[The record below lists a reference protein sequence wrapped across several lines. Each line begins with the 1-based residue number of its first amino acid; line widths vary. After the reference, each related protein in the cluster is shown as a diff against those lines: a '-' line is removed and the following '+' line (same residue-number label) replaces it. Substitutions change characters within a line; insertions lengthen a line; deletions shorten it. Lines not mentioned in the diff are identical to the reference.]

1 MRFKAV
7 LGVGAAVLCFS
18 ASSTA
23 SWAKP
28 ANLKIAVSNPAALCA
43 SFRNRTIPASAFAL
57 PTGDAVVKKAALVK
71 YQKGNGT
78 YCRLKGAIHAKDAED
93 PDILFQV
100 NLPNAWNRKTVLY
113 GGGGSNGFIMKGTG
127 EYSGGGGNVPTPLSL
142 GYVTYGSDSG
152 HQGSGTEF
160 YANPTAFANYSHAAI
175 KRTKDLVTALV
186 KEYYGTP
193 ARRNYLIGGS
203 KGGQEALQAAQR
215 YYADFDGVVSN
226 YPAAQSQSMTIAWN
240 RMAHFAYG
248 MPGGALTTENQ
259 ALLKQSV
266 LKSCDALD
274 GATDG
279 IVSNV
284 KACVATFKLSE
295 LRCASD
301 NPAPECLTPPQIAAL
316 EVAARPFIF
325 AHPMPNG
332 VKSVGPYPALL
343 GSDNSVWFGNGTAA
357 SVAGFFAPA
366 PVFPWA
372 LEGATVDK
380 ETWQK
385 SVLATAQVYD
395 VSSPDFDGFQ
405 KRGGK
410 LILVQGT
417 LDMLVPY
424 TMTNEFFDKLQ
435 ARYGRRVGSFVRY
448 YLIPGFGHGSGD
460 FSAEWDSL
468 SALDKWV
475 ETGKAPQN
483 PVARDAGGAKAGRT
497 RPLCEYP
504 AYPKY
509 KGTGSKD
516 DAASFSCVKN

>member
-1 MRFKAV
+1 MRLKFA
-7 LGVGAAVLCFS
+7 LSVGAAVLCVS
-18 ASSTA
+18 ALPGA
-23 SWAKP
+23 LWAKP
-28 ANLKIAVSNPAALCA
+28 ATSKVVVSNPAAVCA
-43 SFRNRTIPASAFAL
+43 SFLNRRVPASAFAL
-57 PTGDAVVKKAALVK
+57 PTGDAVVTKAALVQ

-78 YCRLKGAIHAKDAED
+78 YCRLKGAIRAKGAEG

-113 GGGGSNGFIMKGTG
+113 GGGGSNGFVMKATG
-127 EYSGGGGNVPTPLSL
+127 AYTGGGGNVPTPLSL

-152 HQGSGTEF
+152 HQGAGMEF

-175 KRTKDLVTALV
+175 KRTKDLVSVLV
-186 KEYYGTP
+186 KDYYGAP
-193 ARRNYLIGGS
+193 ARRNYHIGGS

-226 YPAAQSQSMTIAWN
+226 YPAAQAGSMSIAWN
-240 RMAHFAYG
+240 RMAHYAYG
-248 MPGGALTTENQ
+248 IPGGALTTENQ
-259 ALLKQSV
+259 ALLKRSV
-266 LKSCDALD
+266 MKSCDALD

-301 NPAPECLTPPQIAAL
+301 KPAPDCLTPPQITAL

-332 VKSVGPYPALL
+332 VTSVGPFPALL
-343 GSDNSVWFGNGTAA
+343 GSDNSIWFGNGTAS
-357 SVAGFFAPA
+357 SVGGFYTPAPA
-366 PVFPWA
+366 FPWA
-372 LEGATVDK
+372 LDGAKVEE
-380 ETWQK
+380 ETWKK
-385 SVLATAQVYD
+385 SVLATAEIYD
-395 VSSPDFDGFQ
+395 VSSPDFDGFH

-410 LILVQGT
+410 LLLLQGT

-424 TMTNEFFDKLQ
+424 TMTDAFFERMQGRYGKRIGSF
-435 ARYGRRVGSFVRY
+435 ARYYVV
-448 YLIPGFGHGSGD
+448 PGFGHGSGD
-460 FSAEWDSL
+460 FSAEWDAL
-468 SALDKWV
+468 GALDTWV
-475 ETGKAPQN
+475 ETGKAPKN
-483 PVARDAGGAKAGRT
+483 PIVRDQEGAKVGRT

-509 KGTGSKD
+509 KGVGSID
-516 DAASFSCVKN
+516 DAASFTCVKN